1 MAIAT
6 RIFLAGN
13 EPIPGQFGAIAVV
26 IFPNGSDP
34 ARLQHVCWALV
45 PVPDDSGEVSEL
57 LRDATQ

>member
-34 ARLQHVCWALV
+34 ARLQQVCRAFVAVL
-45 PVPDDSGEVSEL
+45 DDSGEVSE
-57 LRDATQ
+57 